1 MGNPIVLQMLAPPI
15 LTSSAQHGYTRQ
27 AGGTWKESFAV
38 VTDIRNP
45 YKEAKL
51 HSLGLKATQ
60 VSCQWQCGRQQSE
73 WRKTTRLLV
82 SENCVKIVLAPILNA
97 VGGTNT
103 WCWCCCCYRYRLQS
117 DWSVHVWTRDAGVA
131 TGRVRNEKLEIDKT
145 NGVPNQHTGYLNLIL
160 KTAKR
165 AAPTIRFSR
174 KKLKR

>member
-60 VSCQWQCGRQQSE
+60 VSCQWQCGHQQSE

-82 SENCVKIVLAPILNA
+82 SENCVKTGLAPILNA

-103 WCWCCCCYRYRLQS
+103 WCWCCYWYRLQS

-131 TGRVRNEKLEIDKT
+131 AGTGCDLIGQCMSGQVAPAGKEGPKLDTHKQYRHFWK
-145 NGVPNQHTGYLNLIL
+145 NQT
-160 KTAKR
+160 
-165 AAPTIRFSR
+165 
-174 KKLKR
+174 